1 MPKLSA
7 DQIISRLERRI
18 AELEAGD
25 EIAKKHILALLNDAQ
40 KKALEDALAEQVQLK
55 QDKRARTEEEKK
67 ALGWKTIREVRL
79 EVLKQALEEARGC
92 ILDSF
97 KKEQRAAQVR
107 QMRIYMDAMA
117 QAKKEGKDL
126 QVARNWANNE
136 LTRAGLARLDGQS
149 VAHQNKRDREVGEME
164 ESIRAQIKSSMTAD
178 ELEQLEMLEELE
190 RAQKLGKSSGAG
202 KVKK

>member
-1 MPKLSA
+1 MPKLKA
-7 DQIISRLERRI
+7 DQIIARLERRI

-40 KKALEDALAEQVQLK
+40 QQALEDALAEQVQLK
-55 QDKRARTEEEKK
+55 QDKRARTEDEKN

-79 EVLKQALEEARGC
+79 EVLKQALITARDC
-92 ILDSF
+92 IPDSL

-117 QAKKEGKDL
+117 QAKHEGKDL
-126 QVARNWANNE
+126 QVAKNWANNE

-149 VAHQNKRDREVGEME
+149 VAHQNKRDREVIEME
-164 ESIRAQIKSSMTAD
+164 DALRAQFKSAMTAD
-178 ELEQLEMLEELE
+178 ELEQQKMLEDLE
-190 RAQKLGKSSGAG
+190 RSRKSGKSSGTG
-202 KVKK
+202 KAKK

>member
-1 MPKLSA
+1 MPKLTA
-7 DQIISRLERRI
+7 DQIIARLEGRI

-55 QDKRARTEEEKK
+55 QDKRARTEDEKK

-79 EVLKQALEEARGC
+79 EVLTQALVKARDG
-92 ILDSF
+92 ISDSL
-97 KKEQRAAQVR
+97 KKEQRAAEVR

-126 QVARNWANNE
+126 QVAKNWANNE
-136 LTRAGLARLDGQS
+136 LTRAGLRRMDALEVHIREL
-149 VAHQNKRDREVGEME
+149 ATKRYL
-164 ESIRAQIKSSMTAD
+164 KF
-178 ELEQLEMLEELE
+178 
-190 RAQKLGKSSGAG
+190 K
-202 KVKK
+202 